1 MCCQSIVSLLSVCCQ
16 CVVRNLFGKG
26 PVQQSLG
33 MGNGEKTDVGN
44 KAQQAY

>member
-26 PVQQSLG
+26 TYLG
-33 MGNGEKTDVGN
+33 GNIVGH
-44 KAQQAY
+44 ARQLGG